1 MHTRQ
6 AKFKTSADL
15 LLDNQLDEYLKKH
28 VINVKPIENVNKA
41 VNMERFIRLND
52 KDPKQ
57 RRVNATLN
65 KVEDIIAKEKIC
77 YGH

>member
-1 MHTRQ
+1 MHVRQ
-6 AKFKTSADL
+6 AKFKTSAEM
-15 LLDNQLDEYLKKH
+15 LLDNQFDEYLKKH
-28 VINVKPIENVNKA
+28 VLNVKPVEQVNKCM
-41 VNMERFIRLND
+41 NMERYMRLQD

-65 KVEDIIAKEKIC
+65 MVEDIIAKEKIC